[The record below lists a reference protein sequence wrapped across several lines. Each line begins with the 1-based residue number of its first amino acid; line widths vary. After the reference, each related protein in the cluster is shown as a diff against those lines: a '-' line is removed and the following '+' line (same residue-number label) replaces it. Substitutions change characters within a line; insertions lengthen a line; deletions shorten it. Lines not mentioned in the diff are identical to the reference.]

1 MLYLNRVLT
10 KHDAM
15 NMKKKKTNTMK
26 TSDKNWNA
34 KKTGHMIIIV
44 IEVAVLSHLRATSM

>member
-1 MLYLNRVLT
+1 MLYRNRALT
-10 KHDAM
+10 KYDAM

-26 TSDKNWNA
+26 ISDKKWNA
-34 KKTGHMIIIV
+34 KKNGHRIILI